1 MLLQEV
7 LHMYGT
13 ISCDHPW
20 EVRPDHYFYR
30 DPEESEKEEQ
40 AAAEKAGT
48 QGEFQGEWTAPAP
61 ELTATQPEVTDWSEG
76 AQVPPESVQQFPA
89 EDWRAQLATKDWS
102 AAPTTQTTE
111 WQGATTEGS

>member
-1 MLLQEV
+1 
-7 LHMYGT
+7 MYGT

-30 DPEESEKEEQ
+30 DPEESEKEEE

-48 QGEFQGEWTAPAP
+48 QGEFQGEWTAPDS

-76 AQVPPESVQQFPA
+76 AQVPPSLSSSFLLRTGALSWPPKTGLQLPPLRPLNGKGQPLRGLKLFYRPA
-89 EDWRAQLATKDWS
+89 
-102 AAPTTQTTE
+102 
-111 WQGATTEGS
+111 